1 MTAAEATPE
10 LDDLNDRAFLG
21 HPKGL
26 GYLAFVEG
34 CERFSYYSMQTL
46 LVLYMVKYLLLPENM
61 AGVIGLQWLQQ
72 AAYGG
77 KEGQPL
83 ASAIFGDYSSL
94 VYLTPIAG
102 GLIADRWLG
111 RRATLL
117 AGAVVMA
124 IGHFLMAFEGM
135 FLFALLSLI
144 VGVGLFKGNIAS
156 QVGELYK
163 PDDLRRAMAFQIFY
177 IAINVS
183 VIIAP
188 LISGT
193 LGEKVGWH
201 YGFGTAGI
209 VMVLGLLLYIKA
221 GPWLPKENRIADAAA
236 SAAGVNYPLML
247 GAAVAIVVA
256 LRFIAPSVAAVDA
269 AGISGQVGLATA
281 LGLLIGVASTD
292 RPRLSML
299 LLLIPIL
306 ALTMLTNQE
315 IFNAYIVW
323 ADEQFL
329 RQWPSWLEGKQLNL
343 LFTTI
348 IFTSPFPTSYMIT
361 IDAALSFSML
371 AAVALF
377 WKWRSDAGKWEPDEI
392 GKMILGSVF
401 VIGGGLCL
409 WFAAATQGDAK
420 IGLFWP
426 VMFHLLNSIGFAHI
440 MPVSLALFTKIA
452 PKAIVATV
460 VGIYYLTFFA
470 ANKTVGI
477 IGGWYTTMDTPSF
490 WLLHVGTAVAGLIGF
505 VLFKLVMGKR
515 LAEAQSA

>member
-10 LDDLNDRAFLG
+10 LELPASDRAFLG

-46 LVLYMVKYLLLPENM
+46 LVLYMVKYLLLPEHIG
-61 AGVIGLQWLQQ
+61 GVVGLQWIQGAL
-72 AAYGG
+72 YDG
-77 KEGQPL
+77 KAGQPL

-102 GLIADRWLG
+102 GLIADRFLG
-111 RRATLL
+111 RRNTLIL
-117 AGAVVMA
+117 GAVVMA
-124 IGHFLMAFEGM
+124 IGHFLMAFEGL
-135 FLFALLSLI
+135 FLFAMLSLI

-156 QVGELYK
+156 QVGELYG
-163 PDDLRRAMAFQIFY
+163 PRDLRRAMAFQIFY

-209 VMVLGLLLYIKA
+209 VMVAGLILYLKA
-221 GPWLPKENRIADAAA
+221 GPWLPKDNRAERNASSIDGINTGKLLGWIAGGFLVLTVLDGVIPALSTIGA
-236 SAAGVNYPLML
+236 SGRIGLSV
-247 GAAVAIVVA
+247 AVG
-256 LRFIAPSVAAVDA
+256 LVAAVQPQDRRRLA
-269 AGISGQVGLATA
+269 A
-281 LGLLIGVASTD
+281 
-292 RPRLSML
+292 L

-306 ALTMLTNQE
+306 ALSMLTNQE
-315 IFNAYIVW
+315 IFNAYLVW
-323 ADEQFL
+323 ADEQF
-329 RQWPSWLEGKQLNL
+329 QLT
-343 LFTTI
+343 FFGTTL
-348 IFTSPFPTSYMIT
+348 PTSYMIT
-361 IDAALSFSML
+361 IDAALSFAML

-377 WKWRSDAGKWEPDEI
+377 WKWRSSKGAWEPDEI
-392 GKMILGSVF
+392 GKMIIGSLF
-401 VIGGGLCL
+401 VIAGGLCL
-409 WFAAATQGDAK
+409 WFAALTQGNAK

-440 MPVSLALFTKIA
+440 MPVSLALFTKVA
-452 PKAIVATV
+452 PKAILATV
-460 VGIYYLTFFA
+460 VGIYYLSFFT

-477 IGGWYTTMDTPSF
+477 IGGWYSTMDTPSF
-490 WLLHVGTAVAGLIGF
+490 WLIHVGTAVAGLVGF
-505 VLFKLVMGKR
+505 VAFKLLIGKR
-515 LAEAQSA
+515 LDGNGQV

>member
-10 LDDLNDRAFLG
+10 LDAPAHDRAFLG

-26 GYLAFVEG
+26 GYLSFVEG

-46 LVLYMVKYLLLPENM
+46 LVLYMVKYLLLPENI
-61 AGVIGLQWLQQ
+61 GNVVGLQWLQG
-72 AAYGG
+72 AAYDG
-77 KEGQPL
+77 KSGQPL
-83 ASAIFGDYSSL
+83 ASAIFGDYTSL

-117 AGAVVMA
+117 AGAIIMA
-124 IGHFLMAFEGM
+124 LGHFLMAFEGL
-135 FLFALLSLI
+135 FLFALLALV

-156 QVGELYK
+156 QVGELYG
-163 PDDLRRAMAFQIFY
+163 PNDLRRAMAFQIFY

-209 VMVLGLLLYIKA
+209 VMVAGLLLYLKA
-221 GPWLPKENRIADAAA
+221 GPWLPKEDRVADAKA
-236 SAAGVNYPLML
+236 SADGVDGKALL
-247 GAAVAIVVA
+247 GYTAAALVLLYALGRAVPQFSAIG
-256 LRFIAPSVAAVDA
+256 F
-269 AGISGQVGLATA
+269 SGEVGLAVA
-281 LGLLIGVASTD
+281 LGLLAAVSAAD
-292 RPRLSML
+292 RPRVLAL

-306 ALTMLTNQE
+306 ALAMLTNQQ
-315 IFNAYIVW
+315 IFNAYLVW
-323 ADEQFL
+323 ADAHF
-329 RQWPSWLEGKQLNL
+329 QLT
-343 LFTTI
+343 FFGTTL
-348 IFTSPFPTSYMIT
+348 PTSYMIT
-361 IDAALSFSML
+361 IDAALSFAML

-377 WKWRSDAGKWEPDEI
+377 WKWRSDKGAWEPDEI
-392 GKMILGSVF
+392 GKMIIGSVF
-401 VIGGGLCL
+401 VMGGGLCL
-409 WFAAATQGDAK
+409 YLAAVTQGGGK

-426 VMFHLLNSIGFAHI
+426 VMFHLLNAIGFSHI
-440 MPVSLALFTKIA
+440 MPVSLALFTKVA

-477 IGGWYTTMDTPSF
+477 IGGWYSTMDTPAF
-490 WLLHVGTAVAGLIGF
+490 WLMHVGTAAAGLIGF
-505 VLFKLVMGKR
+505 AAFRMVMGRR
-515 LAEAQSA
+515 LAEQSVPG

>member
-1 MTAAEATPE
+1 MSLAEAPPKF
-10 LDDLNDRAFLG
+10 DSDLTDRSFLG

-61 AGVIGLQWLQQ
+61 SGVIGLQWLQQ
-72 AAYGG
+72 AAYDG

-94 VYLTPIAG
+94 VYLTPIIG

-111 RRATLL
+111 RRTTLL
-117 AGAVVMA
+117 LGAVVMA
-124 IGHFLMAFEGM
+124 IGHFLMAFEGL

-177 IAINVS
+177 IAINIS

-188 LISGT
+188 LVSGT

-209 VMVLGLLLYIKA
+209 VMVAGLFLYIKA
-221 GPWLPKENRIADAAA
+221 GPWLPKEDRKADQAAA
-236 SAAGVNYPLML
+236 SAGINYSVML
-247 GAAVAIVVA
+247 GVAVAIAAA
-256 LRFIAPSVAAVDA
+256 LHFLAPSIPAVAA
-269 AGISGQVGLATA
+269 AGISGQVGFGVAM
-281 LGLLIGVASTD
+281 GLLAGVGSAD
-292 RPRLSML
+292 RPRVIAL

-306 ALTMLTNQE
+306 AMAMLTNQQ
-315 IFNAYIVW
+315 IFNAYLVW
-323 ADEQFL
+323 ADEHF
-329 RQWPSWLEGKQLNL
+329 QLT
-343 LFTTI
+343 FFGTTL
-348 IFTSPFPTSYMIT
+348 PTSYMIT

-371 AAVALF
+371 AAVALY
-377 WKWRSDAGKWEPDEI
+377 WKWRSDKGAWEPDEI
-392 GKMILGSVF
+392 SKMIIGSFF

-409 WFAAATQGDAK
+409 WFAALTQGDAK

-440 MPVSLALFTKIA
+440 MPVSLALFTKVA
-452 PKAIVATV
+452 PKAIVGTV
-460 VGIYYLTFFA
+460 VGIYYLTFFS

-477 IGGWYTTMDTPSF
+477 IGGWYSTMDTPSF
-490 WLLHVGTAVAGLIGF
+490 WLVHVGTAAVGLAGF
-505 VLFKLVMGKR
+505 VLFKAVMGKR
-515 LAEAQSA
+515 LNAASSSPA

>member
-10 LDDLNDRAFLG
+10 LELPAHDRAFLG

-46 LVLYMVKYLLLPENM
+46 LVLYMVKYLLLPEHIG
-61 AGVIGLQWLQQ
+61 GVIGLQWLQQ
-72 AAYGG
+72 AAYDG
-77 KEGQPL
+77 KQGQPL

-102 GLIADRWLG
+102 GLLADRFFG

-124 IGHFLMAFEGM
+124 IGHFLMAFQGL

-156 QVGELYK
+156 QVGELYGPK
-163 PDDLRRAMAFQIFY
+163 DLRRAMAFQIFY

-221 GPWLPKENRIADAAA
+221 GPWLPKENRAADAKA
-236 SAAGVNYPLML
+236 SAEGIDNTRLLL
-247 GAAVAIVVA
+247 GSA
-256 LRFIAPSVAAVDA
+256 LLLSGLLLVSKWAPFIAVI
-269 AGISGQVGLATA
+269 GLSGQVGLAVA
-281 LGLLIGVASTD
+281 AGLLASVGPAD
-292 RPRLSML
+292 RPRVLAL

-306 ALTMLTNQE
+306 AMAMLTNQE
-315 IFNAYIVW
+315 IFNAYLVW
-323 ADEQFL
+323 ADEHFEL
-329 RQWPSWLEGKQLNL
+329 TFFG
-343 LFTTI
+343 TTL
-348 IFTSPFPTSYMIT
+348 PTSYMIT

-371 AAVALF
+371 AAVALY
-377 WKWRSDAGKWEPDEI
+377 WKWRSDKGAWEPDEI
-392 GKMILGSVF
+392 GKMIIGSFF

-409 WFAAATQGDAK
+409 YTAALTQGSGK

-426 VMFHLLNSIGFAHI
+426 VMFHLLNSIGFSHI
-440 MPVSLALFTKIA
+440 MPVSLALFTKVA

-460 VGIYYLTFFA
+460 VGIYYLTFFT

-477 IGGWYTTMDTPSF
+477 IGGWYSTMDTPSF
-490 WLLHVGTAVAGLIGF
+490 WLVHVGTAVAGLVGF
-505 VLFKLVMGKR
+505 VLFKALIGKR
-515 LAEAQSA
+515 LEEEPA